1 MTGELT
7 NQMSQLRA
15 TLGTMEVALGEV
27 EDAITWTDTS
37 GRVKW
42 CNAAFDRLI
51 GQSHILILGVQLTK
65 LLPLTKQNEPVKA
78 EFYPLNQALQNQ
90 IKGKDIYE
98 YNRYGEIITLEISW
112 SYFPLNSS
120 TETDEKMANVIFIIR
135 KIKTYPQIEDIL
147 PKEEPTCTKE
157 LSLVNEQLQQEKD
170 YFSVIFNRAAVG
182 IARINLEGK
191 FLRVNPKLCQ
201 IVNYSQKELKE
212 KTFIDI
218 TYPEDLEL
226 DQEYVR
232 QLLAGKISTYCREKR
247 YQTKDGSLIW
257 VKVTVSLVYKS
268 SGQPDYFISII
279 EDISLHKQSEQ
290 AIITTTSRLTALIK
304 NLQAG
309 VLLTNELGKVVLAN
323 QEFCHLFQLKITPEE
338 LIGLEHQKLANITQQ
353 ALINTQDYLTKLESI
368 INQQK
373 AITNEELNLINGRTI
388 ERNYVPIFIQDN
400 YYGHLWLYW
409 DITERK
415 QSQKLLQKQYQQTL
429 LLKQITE
436 EIRRSLDT
444 KKILQTTVTEVSKA
458 FEVSRCVIYT
468 YKEKP
473 MPKLNCLA
481 ESLNG
486 EYCSI
491 LDVEIPV
498 AEDAYAKKVFA
509 CDQAVA
515 ADNVYQSSLFKSTTQ
530 ICDEINLKSIL
541 AVRTSYQGKHNGVL
555 ALHQCD
561 HFRHW
566 NEEEIELL
574 EAVASQVGIALA
586 QARLLEQETKHK
598 QAAEAANRAKSEFLA
613 TMSHEIRTPMNATIG
628 MTGILLDTDLSL
640 QQKGYVEIIRNSGEA
655 LLVIINDILD
665 FSKIESGK
673 LELEEQP
680 FELQVCLEDALDLIA
695 PEATEKELELV
706 YTIEPDV
713 PPLLVGDVTRL
724 RQILVNLLS
733 NALKFTARG
742 EIVVVVSLI
751 EQNQNNLYTIQFS
764 VKDTGIGIS
773 PEQQQRLF
781 KSFSQVD
788 TSTTREYGGTG
799 LGLAISK
806 RLTEMMGGHMWVESK
821 LGVGSTFYFTASY
834 PLAPASGGLARHSCE
849 TDLSGKRLLIVDD
862 NAINRQFLTHL
873 TQAWGLV
880 VTTAKS
886 GIEALSLLKKDDGFD
901 LLIFDLRMPKM
912 DGFNLA
918 KAVRHLLP
926 YKEIPIIMIT
936 ALGLVAKDVDP
947 HQEVNFAAW
956 LPNPVKKSRLYEAI
970 LDIFAQPST
979 PENIARDS
987 EMVVRKVYRQESI
1000 SEEEITPPTLPLKI
1014 LLAED
1019 NRVNQQV
1026 ALLILEKLGYR
1037 VDIVSDGQ
1045 EVLKALQRRNYDLV
1059 LMDVEMPQMDGFT
1072 AARLI
1077 CQGWQPH
1084 ERPQIVAVT
1093 AYAMQGDREKC
1104 LQAGMDGY
1112 VSKPIRESELLPILE
1127 KTSSIAQEKK
1137 LNLKKNSSMITSFQV
1152 IDHQVLESLKKLGRA
1167 KATDILTTIIQQYFE
1182 DAPQNIAKIRNSIK
1196 ESNSQTLRHASHS
1209 LRSSSA
1215 NLGAFVL
1222 SQYCQDIEDIARQGS
1237 TQVSS
1242 QQLMQIE
1249 TEYEKVKTALQSECQ
1264 NGRQ

>member
-1 MTGELT
+1 MTAKLT
-7 NQMSQLRA
+7 KQISQLRA

-27 EDAITWTDTS
+27 GDAITWTDAL
-37 GRVKW
+37 GRIQW
-42 CNAAFDRLI
+42 CNAAFADLV
-51 GQSHILILGVQLTK
+51 GQPHITILGTPLTE
-65 LLPLTKQNEPVKA
+65 LLPLTKGSESVKP
-78 EFYPLNQALQNQ
+78 EFHPLNQALKKQT
-90 IKGKDIYE
+90 KGKECYE
-98 YNRYGEIITLEISW
+98 YNRHDKIISLEISW
-112 SYFPLNSS
+112 SYLHINNS
-120 TETDEKMANVIFIIR
+120 TEPKETIRTVIVIR
-135 KIKTYPQIEDIL
+135 DITTYQQVEDIL
-147 PKEEPTCTKE
+147 QCRVAQRTKE
-157 LSLVNEQLQQEKD
+157 LTLANEQLQREKD
-170 YFSVIFNRAAVG
+170 YFSATFDRAAIG
-182 IARINLEGK
+182 IARISLEGK

-201 IVNYSQKELKE
+201 IVNYSQEELKQ

-218 TYPEDLEL
+218 SYPEDLEL
-226 DQEYVR
+226 DREYVG

-257 VKVTVSLVYKS
+257 VKVTVSLVYQT

-290 AIITTTSRLTALIK
+290 AIRTTTSRLTALIK

-309 VLLTNELGKVVLAN
+309 VLLTNESGKVILAN
-323 QEFCHLFQLKITPEE
+323 QKFCHLFQITVSPEE
-338 LIGLEHQKLANITQQ
+338 LINLDCLEIAQNTHQVLVNPQEYIARIETIIAQQ
-353 ALINTQDYLTKLESI
+353 QIVI
-368 INQQK
+368 
-373 AITNEELNLINGRTI
+373 NEELNLVDGRTV
-388 ERNYVPIFIQDN
+388 ERNYVPIFIEES

-409 DITERK
+409 DTTERK

-458 FEVSRCVIYT
+458 FEVSRCVIYNYQEQPT
-468 YKEKP
+468 SQ
-473 MPKLNCLA
+473 LNCLA

-486 EYCSI
+486 EYSSI
-491 LDVEIPV
+491 LDINIPV
-498 AEDAYAKKVFA
+498 ADDAFAQQVFA
-509 CDQAVA
+509 CDKAVA
-515 ADNVYQSSLFKSTTQ
+515 ADDVYQNPRLKSSAQ
-530 ICDEINLKSIL
+530 ICRQVDLKSIL

-561 HFRHW
+561 RFRHW
-566 NEEEIELL
+566 SREEIELL

-586 QARLLEQETKHK
+586 QARLLEQETRHK
-598 QAAEAANRAKSEFLA
+598 KAAEAANRAKSEFLA

-628 MTGILLDTDLSL
+628 MTGILLDTPLSP

-680 FELQVCLEDALDLIA
+680 FELQVCLENALDLIA
-695 PEATEKELELV
+695 PEATEKGLELV
-706 YTIEPDV
+706 YTVEPKI
-713 PPLLVGDVTRL
+713 PTLLLGDVTRL

-733 NALKFTARG
+733 NALKFTATG
-742 EIVVVVSLI
+742 EIVVVVSLV
-751 EQNQNNLYTIQFS
+751 EQSQDNLYTIQFS

-773 PEQQQRLF
+773 GEQQQRLF

-806 RLTEMMGGHMWVESK
+806 RLTEMMGGCMWVESE
-821 LGVGSTFYFTASY
+821 LGVGSTFYFTTSF
-834 PLAPASGGLARHSCE
+834 PLAPASGASNRHGCE
-849 TDLSGKRLLIVDD
+849 TNLVGKRLLIVDD

-880 VTTAKS
+880 AITAAS
-886 GIEALSLLKKDDGFD
+886 GLAALDLLKEDDGFD

-912 DGFNLA
+912 DGFHLA
-918 KAVRHLLP
+918 KAVRCLP
-926 YKEIPIIMIT
+926 TYQQAPIIMIT

-947 HQEVNFAAW
+947 HREVNFAAW
-956 LPNPVKKSRLYEAI
+956 LQNPVKKSRLYEAI
-970 LDIFAQPST
+970 VDIFAQPAT
-979 PENIARDS
+979 PEFSSRES
-987 EMVVRKVYRQESI
+987 ETALRKVYRPVKN
-1000 SEEEITPPTLPLKI
+1000 SEPETSFPPLPLKI

-1037 VDIVSDGQ
+1037 ADVVSNGQ
-1045 EVLKALQRRNYDLV
+1045 EVLKALQRCNYDLI

-1077 CQGWQPH
+1077 CQGWGIH

-1093 AYAMQGDREKC
+1093 AYAMQGDKEKC

-1112 VSKPIRESELLPILE
+1112 VSKPIRESELQPLLQQASLIARE
-1127 KTSSIAQEKK
+1127 KQ
-1137 LNLKKNSSMITSFQV
+1137 LDFKKNSSVLTSFQV
-1152 IDHQVLESLKKLGRA
+1152 IDYQVLDSLKKLGRA
-1167 KATDILTTIIQQYFE
+1167 KAKGILTTIIEQYFE
-1182 DAPQNIAKIRNSIK
+1182 DAPQNIAKIHTAIAQGDC
-1196 ESNSQTLRHASHS
+1196 QTLRHASHS

-1215 NLGAFVL
+1215 NLGAVVL

-1237 TQVSS
+1237 TQISS

-1249 TEYEKVKTALQSECQ
+1249 AEYEKVKKALQSECQ
-1264 NGRQ
+1264 NG

>member
-15 TLGTMEVALGEV
+15 TLGTMEVALREV

-42 CNAAFDRLI
+42 CNAAFDSLI

-78 EFYPLNQALQNQ
+78 KFHPLNQALQNQ

-98 YNRYGEIITLEISW
+98 YNRYGEIIALEISW
-112 SYFPLNSS
+112 LYFPLKNS
-120 TETDEKMANVIFIIR
+120 TETNEKIANIIFIIR
-135 KIKTYPQIEDIL
+135 TIKTYPQVENIL
-147 PKEEPTCTKE
+147 HREEATCNKE

-226 DQEYVR
+226 DQEYVG

-279 EDISLHKQSEQ
+279 EDISLQKQSEQ

-309 VLLTNELGKVVLAN
+309 VLLTNESGKVVLTN
-323 QEFCHLFQLKITPEE
+323 KEFCHLFQLNFTPEE
-338 LIGLEHQKLANITQQ
+338 LIGLEHQKLVQNTQKVLINPQDYLDRIEIIITQQ
-353 ALINTQDYLTKLESI
+353 KI
-368 INQQK
+368 IN
-373 AITNEELNLINGRTI
+373 NEELNLRDGRTI
-388 ERNYVPIFIQDN
+388 ERDYVPIFIEKN

-415 QSQKLLQKQYQQTL
+415 QSQKLLQKQFQQTL

-444 KKILQTTVTEVSKA
+444 KKILQTTVKEVGKA
-458 FEVSRCVIYT
+458 FEVSRCVIYI
-468 YKEKP
+468 YKEQP
-473 MPKLNCLA
+473 IPKLNCLA

-486 EYCSI
+486 EYSSI

-498 AEDAYAKKVFA
+498 AEDAYAEKVFA
-509 CDQAVA
+509 LDQAVA
-515 ADNVYQSSLFKSTTQ
+515 ADNVYQSPWFAATTHICRQ
-530 ICDEINLKSIL
+530 IDLKSIL

-561 HFRHW
+561 RFRHW

-586 QARLLEQETKHK
+586 QARLLEQETRHK

-628 MTGILLDTDLSL
+628 MTGILLDTDLSP

-695 PEATEKELELV
+695 PEATEKGLELV
-706 YTIEPDV
+706 YTIEPNV
-713 PPLLVGDVTRL
+713 PPMLVGDVTRL

-733 NALKFTARG
+733 NALKFTATG
-742 EIVVVVSLI
+742 EIVVVVSFVKKSKD
-751 EQNQNNLYTIQFS
+751 NLFTIQFS

-834 PLAPASGGLARHSCE
+834 PLATSSGGLTRHSCE
-849 TDLSGKRLLIVDD
+849 TYLSGKRLLIVDD

-873 TQAWGLV
+873 TQAWGLI

-886 GIEALSLLKKDDGFD
+886 GIEALSLLQEDSGFD

-918 KAVRHLLP
+918 KAVRRLLP
-926 YKEIPIIMIT
+926 YQEIPIIMIT

-970 LDIFAQPST
+970 LDIFAQPSA
-979 PENIARDS
+979 PELITKES
-987 EMVVRKVYRQESI
+987 EMVVRKVYRQENI
-1000 SEEEITPPTLPLKI
+1000 AEEEITPPILPLKI

-1037 VDIVSDGQ
+1037 ADTVSDGQ
-1045 EVLKALQRRNYDLV
+1045 EVLKALQRRNYDLI

-1077 CQGWQPH
+1077 CQGWQPQ

-1112 VSKPIRESELLPILE
+1112 VSKPIRESELLPVLE
-1127 KTSSIAQEKK
+1127 KASNIAQEKK
-1137 LNLKKNSSMITSFQV
+1137 LNLKKNNSTIASFQI
-1152 IDHQVLESLKKLGRA
+1152 IDHQVLESLKKLGKA
-1167 KATDILTTIIQQYFE
+1167 KAKDIVTTIILQYFE
-1182 DAPQNIAKIRNSIK
+1182 DAPQNIAKIHNAIA
-1196 ESNSQTLRHASHS
+1196 EGNPQALRHASHS

-1222 SQYCQDIEDIARQGS
+1222 SQYCQDIEDIARQGI
-1237 TQVSS
+1237 TEISS

-1249 TEYEKVKTALQSECQ
+1249 AEYEKVKTALQSECQ
-1264 NGRQ
+1264 HGRH

>member
-7 NQMSQLRA
+7 KEISQLQA
-15 TLGTMEVALGEV
+15 TLGTMETALGEL
-27 EDAITWTDTS
+27 EDGITWTDKQ
-37 GRVKW
+37 GYVKW
-42 CNAAFDRLI
+42 CNASFARLI
-51 GQSHILILGVQLTK
+51 GQPKIFILGGKLTQ
-65 LLPLTKQNEPVKA
+65 LLPLTKHNEPIKA
-78 EFYPLNQALQNQ
+78 EFHPLNQALQKQ
-90 IKGKDIYE
+90 TKGKNYYE
-98 YNRYGEIITLEISW
+98 YNRHGEILNLEISW
-112 SYFPLNSS
+112 SSLPSS
-120 TETDEKMANVIFIIR
+120 NYGATNEATAHILLIIR
-135 KIKTYPQIEDIL
+135 QIKTYQ
-147 PKEEPTCTKE
+147 KEAPTCSKE
-157 LSLVNEQLQQEKD
+157 LSFVNEQLQQEKD

-201 IVNYSQKELKE
+201 IVNYSQEELKE
-212 KTFIDI
+212 KTFVDI
-218 TYPEDLEL
+218 TYPGDLEL
-226 DQEYVR
+226 DQEYVK

-279 EDISLHKQSEQ
+279 EDISLHKRSEQ
-290 AIITTTSRLTALIK
+290 AILTTTSRLTALIK

-309 VLLTNELGKVVLAN
+309 VLLTNEFGKIVLAN
-323 QEFCHLFQLKITPEE
+323 QEFCHLFQLEVTSEE
-338 LIGLEHQKLANITQQ
+338 LIGLDYQQLVKKPQQVLVDPQEYLARVEAIIARQQ
-353 ALINTQDYLTKLESI
+353 IVTS
-368 INQQK
+368 
-373 AITNEELNLINGRTI
+373 EELYLIDDRTI
-388 ERNYVPIFIQDN
+388 ELNYVPIFIEEN
-400 YYGHLWLYW
+400 YHGHLWLYW
-409 DITERK
+409 NVTERK

-436 EIRRSLDT
+436 EIRRSLNT

-458 FEVSRCVIYT
+458 FEVSRCVIYS
-468 YKEKP
+468 YQEQP
-473 MPKLNCLA
+473 ISQLNCLA

-486 EYCSI
+486 KYSSV
-491 LDVEIPV
+491 LDIEIPV
-498 AEDAYAKKVFA
+498 KEDAYAEQVFA
-509 CDQAVA
+509 CDRAVA
-515 ADNVYQSSLFKSTTQ
+515 ADNVYQNTLFESTTQ
-530 ICDEINLKSIL
+530 ICHQVNLKSIL

-561 HFRHW
+561 RFRHW
-566 NEEEIELL
+566 TTEEVELL

-628 MTGILLDTDLSL
+628 MTGILLDTELSP
-640 QQKGYVEIIRNSGEA
+640 QQKSYVEIIRNSGEA

-695 PEATEKELELV
+695 PEATAKGLELV
-706 YTIEPDV
+706 YTIEPDI
-713 PPLLVGDVTRL
+713 PPMLIGDVTRL

-733 NALKFTARG
+733 NALKFTATG
-742 EIVVVVSLI
+742 EIVVVVSLV
-751 EQNQNNLYTIQFS
+751 ESQNNLYTIQFS

-773 PEQQQRLF
+773 PEQQKRLF

-806 RLTEMMGGHMWVESK
+806 RLTEMMGGKMWVESE
-821 LGVGSTFYFTASY
+821 LGFGSTFYFTASY
-834 PLAPASGGLARHSCE
+834 PLAQTSREVNRHSCE
-849 TDLSGKRLLIVDD
+849 TYLAGKRLLIVDD
-862 NAINRQFLTHL
+862 NAINRHFLTHL

-880 VTTAKS
+880 VTTAAS
-886 GIEALSLLKKDDGFD
+886 GFETLNLLQEDDGFD
-901 LLIFDLRMPKM
+901 LLICDLRMPKM

-918 KAVRHLLP
+918 KAVRKLQP
-926 YKEIPIIMIT
+926 YEEVPIIMIT

-947 HQEVNFAAW
+947 HREVNFAAW

-970 LDIFAQPST
+970 LDIFAQPSP
-979 PENIARDS
+979 PEFKTRESEIA
-987 EMVVRKVYRQESI
+987 VRKVYRQENV
-1000 SEEEITPPTLPLKI
+1000 SESEVTTPALPLKI

-1037 VDIVSDGQ
+1037 ADTVSDGQ

-1077 CQGWQPH
+1077 CQGWQPQ

-1112 VSKPIRESELLPILE
+1112 VSKPIRESELLPVLE
-1127 KTSSIAQEKK
+1127 RASNIAQEKK
-1137 LNLKKNSSMITSFQV
+1137 SNLKKSSSTLTSFQV
-1152 IDHQVLESLKKLGRA
+1152 IDHQVLDSLKKLGKA
-1167 KATDILTTIIQQYFE
+1167 KAKGIVTTIIEQYFE
-1182 DAPQNIAKIRNSIK
+1182 DAPQNIAKIHNAIA
-1196 ESNSQTLRHASHS
+1196 EGNPQALRHASHS

-1222 SQYCQDIEDIARQGS
+1222 SQYCQDIEDMARQGS
-1237 TQVSS
+1237 TEISS

-1249 TEYEKVKTALQSECQ
+1249 AEYEKVKTALQSECQ
-1264 NGRQ
+1264 HGRD

>member
-1 MTGELT
+1 MTAELT
-7 NQMSQLRA
+7 NQISQLRA
-15 TLGTMEVALGEV
+15 TLGTMEAALTEV
-27 EDAITWTDTS
+27 EDAITWTDTL
-37 GRVKW
+37 GHIQW
-42 CNAAFDRLI
+42 CNAAFAHLI
-51 GQSHILILGVQLTK
+51 GQPHILIIGVLLTK
-65 LLPLTKQNEPVKA
+65 LLPLTKQNELIKP
-78 EFYPLNQALQNQ
+78 ELHPLNQVLKKQT
-90 IKGKDIYE
+90 KGKECYE
-98 YNRYGEIITLEISW
+98 YERYGKIINLEISW
-112 SYFPLNSS
+112 SYLHIESS
-120 TETDEKMANVIFIIR
+120 TKPEEKTARAIFVIR
-135 KIKTYPQIEDIL
+135 DVTTYQQAESIL
-147 PKEEPTCTKE
+147 QRREADHTKQ
-157 LSLVNEQLQQEKD
+157 LSLVNQQLQQEKD
-170 YFSVIFNRAAVG
+170 YFSVIFNHAAIG
-182 IARINLEGK
+182 IARISLEGK

-201 IVNYSQKELKE
+201 IVNYSKEELKQR
-212 KTFIDI
+212 TFIDI

-226 DQEYVR
+226 DREYVG

-257 VKVTVSLVYKS
+257 VKVTVSLVYKT

-279 EDISLHKQSEQ
+279 EDISLHKQSQQ
-290 AIITTTSRLTALIK
+290 AIRTTTSRLTALIK

-323 QEFCHLFQLKITPEE
+323 QEFCHLFQLTVSPEE
-338 LIGLEHQKLANITQQ
+338 LISLDCLKIAQNTQQ
-353 ALINTQDYLTKLESI
+353 VLINPQEYLARIETI
-368 INQQK
+368 INQQQ
-373 AITNEELNLINGRTI
+373 IVINEELSLVDGRTI
-388 ERNYVPIFIQDN
+388 ERNYVPIFIEGS

-409 DITERK
+409 DISQRK
-415 QSQKLLQKQYQQTL
+415 QGQKLLQKQYQQTL

-444 KKILQTTVTEVSKA
+444 QQILQTTVTEVSKA
-458 FEVSRCVIYT
+458 FEVSRCVVYT
-468 YKEKP
+468 YQQQP
-473 MPKLNCLA
+473 TPKLHCLA

-491 LDVEIPV
+491 LDIEIPV
-498 AEDAYAKKVFA
+498 ADDAYAQQVFS

-515 ADNVYQSSLFKSTTQ
+515 ADDVYQSPLLKSAAQ
-530 ICDEINLKSIL
+530 ICRQVELKSIL

-561 HFRHW
+561 RFRHW
-566 NEEEIELL
+566 STEEIELL

-598 QAAEAANRAKSEFLA
+598 KAAEAANRAKSEFLA

-628 MTGILLDTDLSL
+628 MTGILFDTSLSP

-680 FELQVCLEDALDLIA
+680 FELQVCLENALDLIA
-695 PEATEKELELV
+695 PEATEKGLELV
-706 YTIEPDV
+706 YTVEPEI

-724 RQILVNLLS
+724 RQILVNLFS

-742 EIVVVVSLI
+742 EIVVVVSLL
-751 EQNQNNLYTIQFS
+751 EKSQDNLYTIQFR

-773 PEQQQRLF
+773 GEQQQRLF

-806 RLTEMMGGHMWVESK
+806 RLTEMMGGRMWVESE
-821 LGVGSTFYFTASY
+821 LGVGSTFYFTTSF
-834 PLAPASGGLARHSCE
+834 PLAPPSLASNRHGCE
-849 TDLSGKRLLIVDD
+849 TNLVGKRLLIVDD

-880 VTTAKS
+880 ATTAAS
-886 GIEALSLLKKDDGFD
+886 GEAALDLLKEYEGFD

-918 KAVRHLLP
+918 KAVRHLP
-926 YKEIPIIMIT
+926 AYSETPIIMIT

-947 HQEVNFAAW
+947 HKEVNFAAW
-956 LPNPVKKSRLYEAI
+956 LQNPVKKSRLYEAI
-970 LDIFAQPST
+970 LAIFVQPATLEITSR
-979 PENIARDS
+979 ES
-987 EMVVRKVYRQESI
+987 EAAFRKVYRLGKS
-1000 SEEEITPPTLPLKI
+1000 SEPEINSPALPLKI

-1026 ALLILEKLGYR
+1026 ALLILEKLGYQAD
-1037 VDIVSDGQ
+1037 VVSNGQ
-1045 EVLKALQRRNYDLV
+1045 EVLKALQRRNYDLI

-1077 CQGWQPH
+1077 CQGWSSH
-1084 ERPQIVAVT
+1084 ERPRIVAVT
-1093 AYAMQGDREKC
+1093 AYAMQGDKEKC

-1112 VSKPIRESELLPILE
+1112 VSKPIRESELLPILQQASVIARE
-1127 KTSSIAQEKK
+1127 KQ
-1137 LNLKKNSSMITSFQV
+1137 LDLKKNNSALTSFQV
-1152 IDHQVLESLKKLGRA
+1152 IDYQVLDALKKLGRA
-1167 KATDILTTIIQQYFE
+1167 RAKGILTTIIEQYFE
-1182 DAPQNIAKIRNSIK
+1182 DAPQNIAKIHSAIAAGDA
-1196 ESNSQTLRHASHS
+1196 QTLRHASHS

-1215 NLGAFVL
+1215 NLGAVVL
-1222 SQYCQDIEDIARQGS
+1222 SQYCQELEDLARQGN
-1237 TQVSS
+1237 TQISS

-1249 TEYEKVKTALQSECQ
+1249 AEYEKVKKALQSECQ
-1264 NGRQ
+1264 NG